1 MQCRRFG
8 PSRQFIQRVHLIHQV
23 IMKQIVGTCLV
34 AGFVLASV
42 VNGQAGT
49 CPDGSP
55 WNEKLGVDEFGCNVD
70 YCSKVCPTGAFTNDG
85 RQVTFRGNV
94 GAPGTGSNG
103 NAGPL
108 AYTAAGAVPVDPA
121 AESLKRQQE
130 RYVKWAEQQIEN
142 GKRLQEKLAQNPNN
156 GR

>member
-1 MQCRRFG
+1 MFWSSTQ
-8 PSRQFIQRVHLIHQV
+8 
-23 IMKQIVGTCLV
+23 
-34 AGFVLASV
+34 
-42 VNGQAGT
+42 
-49 CPDGSP
+49 
-55 WNEKLGVDEFGCNVD
+55 
-70 YCSKVCPTGAFTNDG
+70 VCPTGAFTNDG

-121 AESLKRQQE
+121 AESLKRQVRKIRIILVKHTVSITYTENTTNFFRGQIIEFPFWDKWTSLILRYSILFFLDFQQE